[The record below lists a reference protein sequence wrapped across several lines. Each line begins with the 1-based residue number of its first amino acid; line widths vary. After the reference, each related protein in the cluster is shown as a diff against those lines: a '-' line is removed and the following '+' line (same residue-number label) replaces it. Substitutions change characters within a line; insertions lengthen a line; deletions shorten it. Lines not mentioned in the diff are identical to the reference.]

1 MKIGQKIAC
10 GYAVAI
16 GVALLGTATGLVVGD
31 SYQRSAWKQLDRSLQ
46 QEALYHKLEVAV
58 LEVRSHPQRLST
70 VLGNSIWFEF
80 EVSKFRHDTA
90 NVLALSAELQT
101 FIRHNPTDQPL
112 NDTQILELSEGY
124 IQTTKLSIEQIESI
138 WQQIQPANLTP
149 AEIETARQQLSS
161 ATTTKALDRIQIQFE
176 RLGEQLDRNQRRIQ
190 TQKIAADRSLDR
202 AEQLRLSIVIGS
214 MVLSAIVASILAFF
228 TSRTIV
234 RPIYNLTQLAAR
246 VTQTSDFEMQIP
258 VTTQDEIGSLTTS
271 FNQLVR
277 EIGQYTS
284 ALEATN
290 ATLEKRTQK
299 LTATLTDLKH
309 TQFQLIQ
316 AEKMSSLGQL
326 VAGIAHEINNPANF
340 IYGNLTHANNYTHS
354 LMKLLLLYRQLSKN
368 PTQEIQALAQEIDL
382 EFLQADLPK
391 IFTSMETGVKR
402 IQKIVT
408 SLRTFACLD
417 EAELKQVDLHQGL
430 DSTLMIL
437 QHRLNTKSLQVGGR
451 AYSHPEI
458 NVIKNYSNSF
468 PLVECYPGQ
477 INQVFLNI
485 LNNAIDTIDEQQL
498 QRTVREREENPGQ
511 IMIRTVAI
519 DSQWVQITIADNG
532 MGIPE
537 NIQKYI
543 FDPFFTMKP
552 VGKGTGLGLS
562 ICYQI
567 ITEKHKGQ
575 LEYFS
580 IPNQG
585 TEFVIK
591 IPVQQHNLYSSPK

>member
-31 SYQRSAWKQLDRSLQ
+31 NYQRAAWQQLDRSLQ
-46 QEALYHKLEVAV
+46 QEALYHQLEVAV
-58 LEVRSHPQRLST
+58 LEVRSHPQRLAT
-70 VLGNSIWFEF
+70 VLGNSIWFDF
-80 EVSKFRHDTA
+80 EVSKFHNDTA

-101 FIRHNPTDQPL
+101 FIHNHPTGQLL

-124 IQTTKLSIEQIESI
+124 IQTTKLSIAQIESI

-161 ATTTKALDRIQIQFE
+161 ATTTKTLDRIQIQFE
-176 RLGEQLDRNQRRIQ
+176 RLTEQLKQNQRRIQ
-190 TQKIAADRSLDR
+190 KQKIAADRALDR
-202 AEQLRLSIVIGS
+202 SEQLRLSIVFGS

-246 VTQTSDFEMQIP
+246 VTETSDFGMQIP
-258 VTTQDEIGSLTTS
+258 VTTRDEIGSLATS
-271 FNQLVR
+271 FNQLVQK
-277 EIGQYTS
+277 IGQYTCD
-284 ALEATN
+284 LEASN
-290 ATLEKRTQK
+290 ETLEKRTQK
-299 LTATLTDLKH
+299 LTATLTDLKY

-354 LMKLLLLYRQLSKN
+354 LMKLLLLYRQLSIN
-368 PTQEIQALAQEIDL
+368 PPEEIETLAQEIDL

-391 IFTSMETGVKR
+391 IFASMDTGVNR

-408 SLRTFACLD
+408 SLKTFACLD
-417 EAELKQVDLHQGL
+417 EAELKRADLHECL

-437 QHRLNTKSLQVGGR
+437 QHRLNAKSLQVGGQ
-451 AYSHPEI
+451 AYTYPEI
-458 NVIKNYSNSF
+458 NIIKDYSDRL
-468 PLVECYPGQ
+468 PLVECYAGQ

-485 LNNAIDTIDEQQL
+485 LNNAIDTIDEKQL
-498 QRTVREREENPGQ
+498 KRTGREREENPGR

-537 NIQKYI
+537 TIQKYI

-552 VGKGTGLGLS
+552 VGKGTGLGMS

-567 ITEKHKGQ
+567 ITEKHKGK

-580 IPNQG
+580 SPDEG
-585 TEFVIK
+585 TEFIIK
-591 IPVQQHNLYSSPK
+591 IPIQQHKL